1 MKRQLSILLIA
12 ALLLFALAG
21 CTSTEVQNFS
31 DDEAEATEN
40 VYANALTAYA
50 ADKQVAT
57 INGTPV
63 YWNEYAYNLINL
75 ATQVANYSGLDPMDW
90 SAVYDEDSGETYGEL
105 LQENVEKS
113 LLQFHVIESK
123 AAENGIEFGDEGE
136 AYVQDLVD
144 QTRIGLVG
152 EDGTEEEMVEHLL
165 SDYFIDVDTMRYQA
179 KIQYLYEQL
188 FNKLFGENGEKLS
201 DEDIAS
207 FLEESG
213 YLNAKHILWKTTDDE
228 GNDLSDAD
236 KQAQL
241 QKAQAAAAELKA
253 ISDQEARVARFD
265 EIMNA
270 ESEDPGLATYPD
282 GYVFT
287 SGEMYEEFENGTAAL
302 EFYEVS
308 DVVTS
313 GAGYHVILRLP
324 MDENTVID
332 QDTDGSDVT
341 VRKAAAFDAFSHL
354 ADGWMEDAEVEW
366 ESGFDSLNFD
376 EVFSEH
382 ASSGGFFKKIFG

>member
-1 MKRQLSILLIA
+1 MKRQLSILLIV

-40 VYANALTAYA
+40 VYANALTAYP

-63 YWNEYAYNLINL
+63 YWNEYAYNLVNI
-75 ATQVANYSGLDPMDW
+75 ATQIANYAGTDPMDW
-90 SAVYDEDSGETYGEL
+90 SAAYDEESGQTYGDV
-105 LQENVEKS
+105 LQESIIQS
-113 LLQFHVIESK
+113 LSQFHVIESK
-123 AAENGIEFGDEGE
+123 AAENDIEFGDEGE

-152 EDGTEEEMVEHLL
+152 EDGTEEEMAEHLL
-165 SDYFIDVDTMRYQA
+165 ADYFIDTDTMRYQA

-188 FNKLFGENGEKLS
+188 FAKLFGEKGEKLS

-228 GNDLSDAD
+228 GNDLPDAD

-241 QKAQAAAAELKA
+241 QKAQAAAAELQA

-265 EIMNA
+265 EIMN
-270 ESEDPGLATYPD
+270 EQSEDPGLATYPD

-308 DVVTS
+308 DVVTT

-324 MDENTVID
+324 VDENTVVD
-332 QDTDGSDVT
+332 QNTDGSDVT
-341 VRKAAAFDAFSHL
+341 VRYAAAYDAFSHL
-354 ADGWMEDAEVEW
+354 ADGWMEEAEITW
-366 ESGFDSLNFD
+366 ESGFDSLDFN
-376 EVFSEH
+376 EVFSDH